1 MQTFPAAVYLLC
13 LLTSLLCAVLL
24 ARSYLR
30 SRTSLLLWT
39 ALCFAGLAFNNLFLF
54 VDVVVLPDI
63 DLLPLRHLSTLA
75 ALAVLLYGFVW
86 EAE

>member
-1 MQTFPAAVYLLC
+1 MQYFPAAVYLLC

-24 ARSYLR
+24 VRSYWR
-30 SRTSLLLWT
+30 SRTKLLLWT
-39 ALCFAGLAFNNLFLF
+39 ALCFIGLASNNFFLF
-54 VDVVVLPDI
+54 FDVIVLPQI

-75 ALAVLLYGFVW
+75 AIAVLLYGFVW